1 MFAQLASLTAAQ
13 WVALALNAVLVGLT
27 KAGLEGAS
35 ILAIPIMAQAF
46 GARSSSAIML
56 GIMIVTDWAALWN
69 YHAQV
74 DYKILVRT
82 LPAAIVGIALGT
94 LIGKDLSEATFKLVI
109 GIIILV
115 STAIMFV
122 QELKG
127 GGISLPKRW
136 YVAAPL
142 GLLTGFSSTLGN
154 AGGPVFGLYL
164 LSCGLLKGGLLGT
177 TTLFF
182 ATTNVI
188 RLPLTIFVWRS
199 FTIETLGLVMVQA
212 PLALAAVFFGVRL
225 VRRIPEKPY
234 RYFRLAAAGAGGAY
248 LLLQIH

>member
-1 MFAQLASLTAAQ
+1 MFAQLASLTAGQ

-69 YHAQV
+69 YHAQA

-82 LPAAIVGIALGT
+82 LPAAIAGIALGT

-127 GGISLPKRW
+127 G
-136 YVAAPL
+136 
-142 GLLTGFSSTLGN
+142 
-154 AGGPVFGLYL
+154 
-164 LSCGLLKGGLLGT
+164 LLGT
-177 TTLFF
+177 TTWFF
-182 ATTNVI
+182 ATTNAI
-188 RLPLTIFVWRS
+188 RLPLTVFVWRN
-199 FTIETLGLVMVQA
+199 FTLETLGLVMVQA
-212 PLALAAVFFGVRL
+212 PPALAAVFFGVRL

-234 RYFRLAAAGAGGAY
+234 RYFRLAAAAAGGAY
-248 LLLQIH
+248 LLLQMH